1 MNIWQY
7 INEKLKDLKLFYKF
21 QIALS
26 LVSTVTLSVM
36 GYFGYTQGREL
47 LTERSFD
54 LLFNIT
60 KNKKKA
66 IEAYFQEVKN
76 QNTFLAELAQTRQ
89 AIRDFQF
96 SFREKSKID
105 SLDAI
110 KSLKNFYEQ
119 DFLKTLEFNTAQ
131 KQTTNFMPN
140 AYFRIALQAK
150 YLAKNPQPEGFKS
163 VLVKSD
169 IDDNYDKHHAIYHN
183 VFLKFAQKFNV
194 GDVLLVG
201 EKGDVLYSVAKR
213 IDFGDNFVYGT
224 FKDTHVARLHKRIMQ
239 GRDDQNVFF
248 QDYEF
253 YVPAHF
259 APTAWIGT
267 AVYDKDNTKKIGT
280 ILLQIRN
287 EKITEIL
294 TNNQKWQE
302 DGLGTSGETFLVG
315 SDFKLRNSTR
325 RSLEDPAG
333 YSEALK
339 TKVDSLTRLKIYR
352 LRTTVMFRE
361 YKAKATID
369 AINGK
374 EGKEKNIDFLGN
386 EVLDVYLPID
396 ILGVR
401 WGIMTEMDGVE
412 IFETAFSFRSQL
424 LFIAI
429 GIFIIITFIGA
440 ILANQLSAPMRKIQ
454 TKITLLSEGS
464 FPKLTDKFYQDELG
478 KIDSALNDLT
488 TNMQNVANFA
498 QNIGQKN
505 YTSNFIVRSEK
516 DILGKSLLAMRDS
529 LENIAKEEAQRNW
542 QNTGFAYFGD
552 LLRERNQ
559 NLDELVKALVSEL
572 VKYVNANQGAI
583 FLFENETQSLK
594 GAGAYA
600 YGKHRYLSQE
610 LQVGEGL
617 VGQTFFEKAPT
628 YLTDIPA
635 DYANIS
641 SGLGQIRPKC
651 VFIVPMIVGENA
663 VGVVEIASLNMF
675 EDFERNF
682 IMQVAQDTATT
693 ILNIKT
699 NEETRTLLVK
709 SQKSAQQLRQQEEEM
724 RQNFEE
730 LMATQDEMRKRQE
743 QIDFLIHSY
752 KDENQKEEQQQD
764 KSSSTQRNIQD
775 SINRQKILLD
785 QAEERNK
792 LKEEAVKL
800 KIEKL
805 L

>member
-1 MNIWQY
+1 MNLWTY
-7 INEKLKDLKLFYKF
+7 INENLKNLKLFYKF
-21 QIALS
+21 QIALF

-47 LTERSFD
+47 LTDRSFE

-60 KNKKKA
+60 RNKKKA

-89 AIRDFQF
+89 AIKDFQAT
-96 SFREKSKID
+96 FREKTKMD
-105 SLDAI
+105 SLEVI
-110 KSLKNFYEQ
+110 NSLTNFYKQ
-119 DFLKTLEFNTAQ
+119 DFIKTLEYNTAQ
-131 KQTTNFMPN
+131 EQKTNFMPN
-140 AYFRIALQAK
+140 AYFRMALQAK

-163 VLVKSD
+163 AMMVSE
-169 IDDNYDKHHAIYHN
+169 IGDNYDRYHANYHSI
-183 VFLKFAQKFNV
+183 FLKFAQKFNV
-194 GDVLLVG
+194 GDVILVG
-201 EKGDVLYSVAKR
+201 EKGDVLYTVAKR
-213 IDFGDNFVYGT
+213 VDFADNFVYGV

-239 GRDDQNVFF
+239 GRDDQLVFF

-253 YVPAHF
+253 YLPAHF
-259 APTAWIGT
+259 APTAWVGT
-267 AVYDKDNTKKIGT
+267 AIYDKENTKKIGT

-294 TNNQKWQE
+294 TNNQKWAE

-333 YSEALK
+333 YSEALR

-361 YKAKATID
+361 YKAKATIE

-374 EGKEKNIDFLGN
+374 EGKETNIDFLGS

-412 IFETAFSFRSQL
+412 IFASATDFRYQL
-424 LFIAI
+424 LLIAV
-429 GIFIIITFIGA
+429 GIFIIITIVGA
-440 ILANQLSAPMRKIQ
+440 FLANQLSAPMRKIQ

-464 FPKLTDKFYQDELG
+464 FPKLADKFYEDELG

-488 TNMQNVANFA
+488 MNMQNVALFA
-498 QNIGQKN
+498 ENIGQKN
-505 YTSNFIVRSEK
+505 YTSRFEVRSEK

-529 LENIAKEEAQRNW
+529 LESISKNEAERNW

-552 LLRERNQ
+552 LLREQNQ
-559 NLDELVKALVSEL
+559 NLDELIKSLIAEL
-572 VKYVNANQGAI
+572 VKYMKANQGAV
-583 FLFENETQSLK
+583 FLYNESTKTLK
-594 GAGAYA
+594 GMGAYA

-610 LQVGEGL
+610 LQIGEGL
-617 VGQTFFEKAPT
+617 VGQTFFEKVPM
-628 YLTDIPA
+628 YLTDIPN

-641 SGLGQIRPKC
+641 SGLGQTRPKC
-651 VFIVPMIVGENA
+651 VFLIPMVFGEHA
-663 VGVVEIASLNMF
+663 VGVIEIASLYTFQEF
-675 EDFERNF
+675 EQNF
-682 IMQVAQDTATT
+682 VVQIAQDTATT
-693 ILNIKT
+693 IFNIKN
-699 NEETRTLLVK
+699 NEETKRLLVE

-743 QIDFLIHSY
+743 QIDFLIHSFREEHTEEPE
-752 KDENQKEEQQQD
+752 KKPSATQK
-764 KSSSTQRNIQD
+764 NIQD
-775 SINRQKILLD
+775 SINRQKTLLD
-785 QAEERNK
+785 QAEERNRKKEEVIK
-792 LKEEAVKL
+792 LKV
-800 KIEKL
+800 EKL